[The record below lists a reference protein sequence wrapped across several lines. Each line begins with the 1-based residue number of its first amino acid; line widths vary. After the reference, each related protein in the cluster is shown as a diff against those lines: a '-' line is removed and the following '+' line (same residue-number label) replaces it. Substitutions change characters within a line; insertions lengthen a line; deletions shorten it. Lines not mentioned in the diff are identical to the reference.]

1 MKLLATFITLLL
13 FSQQL
18 FAQAGKT
25 RTNIFG
31 DLEFTS
37 QDGKYDAK
45 LKKDIFNALVFS
57 DNQGNEIKFEKKY
70 IDVYFKGDPD
80 EKSLKSR
87 LFRRL
92 IRENY
97 GERDYKA
104 SFEVDILGTEI
115 VKENRNSERTSNIRN
130 NRDHGNEGDN
140 RSANISIRRNDQ
152 GLEYKN
158 DGESAS
164 LEKDN
169 SGKWWYNDSKRNEV
183 QFNEESWRKLLDKFS
198 SDTEVLRYLVDLYL
212 Y

>member
-1 MKLLATFITLLL
+1 MKLLATFITLIL
-13 FSQQL
+13 FSHQL

-37 QDGKYDAK
+37 QDMRYQAK
-45 LKKDIFNALVFS
+45 LKKDIFNELTFS
-57 DNQGNEIKFEKKY
+57 DNQGNEIKFEKRY
-70 IDVYFKGDPD
+70 IDLYFKGDPD

-92 IRENY
+92 IRENF

-104 SFEVDILGTEI
+104 SFEVDILGNE
-115 VKENRNSERTSNIRN
+115 VVED
-130 NRDHGNEGDN
+130 NRDSKRRSINRGYSENVNTGNIKSVN
-140 RSANISIRRNDQ
+140 KSILSNDR
-152 GLEYKN
+152 GFEYKN
-158 DGESAS
+158 KGYSAS

-169 SGKWWYNDSKRNEV
+169 SGKRWYYDSKGNEI
-183 QFNEESWRKLLDKFS
+183 QFNEESWSKLLEKFS